1 MKSTI
6 FRDYQEQQA
15 ADHNNLQDFLRE
27 GLGFVSQDAITL
39 NPRYAG
45 FTAAK
50 TGQTQLTVQPGRMY
64 ANDGT
69 IYAKRETLVQSLS
82 TYLPLTAM
90 RYVRLSVFGQVNDV
104 DIQERDFIVDVA
116 TRQTDPDSVAM
127 TRSRDA
133 VLVLTGGSESA
144 EPLPPASIAGY
155 VAIADVL
162 LDTTQIVSVTMLTDN
177 EVASTESLD
186 GRTDLLEEFRKQLE
200 PRLLAIASDI
210 AALKAQT
217 NQSAAQTDMRQVY
230 QDLALLKATDGI
242 PQESVDYAA
251 DRFLDDTMTDGANAL
266 NLGYSARIEEGI
278 RFPWANMSVKALN
291 IFSQNDPNA
300 SINNGFLL
308 PAFTSEVK
316 LSVSTYYASLGIAQY
331 GFQTFDM
338 VKKEMSR
345 TVIRYGQT
353 YTACTNSSWWFA
365 ASNYDPITR
374 IFQRDGETFQV
385 EEGSVI
391 PTQFGGTVYGTV
403 RYQQIWVDTINVS
416 YWDKVT
422 TNIQI
427 SGAQVAQS
435 FLVANDM
442 WATRLG
448 FYLAEKASN
457 DAINLTVCEITA
469 GVPDLSKVISHQV
482 IDTTGLQSG
491 QWVRASIVPTFLSG
505 GKKYGLVL
513 TSNANHKIGMASGQ
527 QYIDGT
533 FFYSTD
539 GSYYLGDLTKDMMFE
554 VWGAKFNAPQV
565 TIELEAWNLDGGIK
579 AIMVNMDSI
588 IPASTDLVFEVQ
600 PNGAG
605 EWIPLQA
612 GEDAFA
618 STPPLVRARLRF
630 SGTRDMMPGLKL
642 TNSELT
648 LGRPATAFTHVSTM
662 RTLSPTSKD
671 ITVELDVEAF
681 NPTPHTIA
689 CEIWAGSPLAKI
701 NAASTTT
708 ETVDANNGRYKYTFH
723 FTPVANLASFAIV
736 SKGTT
741 NSAGDTYHV
750 AQRIDFEK

>member
-1 MKSTI
+1 MTKAVI
-6 FRDYQEQQA
+6 FRDYQEQQS

-27 GLGFVSQDAITL
+27 GLGFVSKDAITL

-45 FTAAK
+45 FAAAK

-133 VLVLTGGSESA
+133 VLVLTPGSESA
-144 EPLPPASIAGY
+144 EPLPPASIASY
-155 VAIADVL
+155 VAIADIL
-162 LDTTQIVSVTMLTDN
+162 LDTTQIVSVTMLTNN

-186 GRTDLLEEFRKQLE
+186 GRTDLLEEFKKQVE
-200 PRLLAIASDI
+200 YRILAMSSDI

-230 QDLALLKATDGI
+230 QDLALLKATEGI
-242 PQESVDYAA
+242 PQDSVDYAA
-251 DRFLDDTMTDGANAL
+251 DRFLDDSMTDGANAL
-266 NLGYSARIEEGI
+266 NLGYSARIEEGV
-278 RFPWANMSVKALN
+278 RFPWANMDVKPLN
-291 IFSQNDPNA
+291 IFSQSDPNA
-300 SINNGFLL
+300 SVNNGLLL
-308 PAFTSEVK
+308 PAFTSELK
-316 LSVSTYYASLGIAQY
+316 LAVSTYYASLGMAQY

-353 YTACTNSSWWFA
+353 YTACTNSAWWNA
-365 ASNYDPITR
+365 ATNWDPIART
-374 IFQRDGETFQV
+374 FQRGGETFQIDP
-385 EEGSVI
+385 GSVI
-391 PTQFGGTVYGTV
+391 PAQFGGTVYGTV
-403 RYQQIWVDTINVS
+403 RYQQIWIDTVNSS

-427 SGAQVAQS
+427 SGAQIAQT
-435 FLVANDM
+435 FLASNDM
-442 WATRLG
+442 WATKLG

-457 DAINLTVCEITA
+457 DAISLTLCEITA
-469 GVPDLSKVISHQV
+469 GVPDLSKVILHQSV
-482 IDTTGLQSG
+482 DTTSLVSG
-491 QWVRASIVPTFLSG
+491 QWVRALIQPTFLSG
-505 GKKYGLVL
+505 GKKYAMVL
-513 TSNANHKIGMASGQ
+513 TSNANHKVGMASGQ
-527 QYIDGT
+527 SYIDGT

-579 AIMVNMDSI
+579 AVMLNFDGI
-588 IPASTDLVFEVQ
+588 IPASCDLVFEVQ
-600 PNGAG
+600 PNGTG
-605 EWIPLQA
+605 VWIPLQV
-612 GEDAFA
+612 GDDAFA

-630 SGTRDMMPGLKL
+630 SGTRDMMPGIKL
-642 TNSELT
+642 TNSEMT

-662 RTLSPTSKD
+662 RTLDGPSSD
-671 ITVELDVEAF
+671 ITVEIDVEAY
-681 NPTPHTIA
+681 NETPHDIS
-689 CEIWAGSPLAKI
+689 CELWSGSPLAKT
-701 NAASTTT
+701 NPATTT
-708 ETVDANNGRYKYTFH
+708 TTVVDANNGRLKKTYH
-723 FTPVANLASFAIV
+723 FTPSAISSFAIV
-736 SKGTT
+736 TKGAT
-741 NSAGDTYHV
+741 NSAGNTFHV
-750 AQRIDFEK
+750 AQRIDWEK